1 MIRQVTGIMALIL
14 CCSPSLSWETVD
26 KDHVESID
34 MIQYGDERLEVY
46 IESIR
51 GIGSVTLDFGEPV
64 QVDSITVTLMY
75 DSLSPYRFCE
85 SFVFEFT
92 GEGDSNLW
100 MVDHSMI
107 DLGADGTAGFPV
119 DDQFVTLRVG
129 WIDFYRL

>member
-1 MIRQVTGIMALIL
+1 LIRQVTGIMALIL
-14 CCSPSLSWETVD
+14 CCSPSLSWEAVD

-34 MIQYGDERLEVY
+34 VIQYGDERLEVY

-51 GIGSVTLDFGEPV
+51 GIGAVTLDFGVPV
-64 QVDSITVTLMY
+64 QVDSIAVTLMY
-75 DSLSPYRFCE
+75 DSLAPYRFCE

-100 MVDHSMI
+100 MVDNSMI
-107 DLGADGTAGFPV
+107 DLGADGTACFPV
-119 DDQFVTLRVG
+119 DDRFVTLRVG